1 MRGRLLLIGRLLVRD
16 LRRTWI
22 ETILLVVAIGA
33 ATATLTVGFALNAV
47 AASSY
52 QQTRAATNGPDA
64 TAEPLGT
71 GDAVLPD
78 LERVANNPDTTA
90 HSGPFP
96 IRYSTMTATG
106 KTVRT
111 VVEGRDQPPAA
122 VDQPL
127 VISGAWTIGPGTAVV
142 EHGFAV
148 ALGLHVGDAV
158 TVEGHT
164 FRVAGT
170 AITSSRS
177 AYPSA
182 GWRVPGQGI
191 ATESAGL
198 IWVDRREVHDP
209 QTYSL
214 KVRINDPAA
223 SRDYTHQWGPGM
235 NMLRWQNFEER
246 YRMQNRDA
254 QLTLKLGGWM
264 LNALSIAGV
273 LGIVAGRIIGR
284 RRRVGVL
291 KALGAGP
298 VLIALVH
305 LTEYLVIALTAAAA
319 GLVAGWFTAPVLFKP
334 NAGLMGTASAAPPT
348 LQALTAAV
356 ELAVAIAAAATVIPV
371 LRATTTS
378 TAHALA
384 DAAPAPPRR
393 RRWRVTLSR
402 RLPIALLLGVRINA
416 RRPRRARLVTVNAF
430 VTMFALSAVLMLLA
444 QSGTHQ
450 VDMGAGAELPDVRG
464 AATVRAG
471 FLVAAVIC
479 VLALFNTI
487 VSTWSAVLDARHP
500 LAVAR
505 TLGATPLQAGAGLA
519 VAQVLPAIPGVLAGI
534 PAGIGLYKFFD
545 ESGTGRYA
553 TVSALLGTAF
563 AVVLAIVA
571 LTAVPALLAARRP
584 VADTLESTP
593 A

>member
-1 MRGRLLLIGRLLVRD
+1 MRGRLLLLGRLLVRD

-33 ATATLTVGFALNAV
+33 ATATLTLGSALNAV

-52 QQTRAATNGPDA
+52 QQTRAATGGPDA

-78 LERVANNPDTTA
+78 LERVANNPDTIA

-96 IRYSTMTATG
+96 IRYTTMTAAG
-106 KTVRT
+106 RTVRT
-111 VVEGRDQPPAA
+111 VVEGRDRPPAT

-127 VISGAWTIGPGTAVV
+127 ILDGSWIGPGAAVV

-148 ALGLHVGDAV
+148 ALGLHVGDTV
-158 TVEGHT
+158 TVEGT
-164 FRVAGT
+164 SFRVAGT
-170 AITSSRS
+170 AITASRS

-182 GWRVPGQGI
+182 GWRVPGQGV

-198 IWVDRREVHDP
+198 IWVERAAVTNP

-214 KVRINDPAA
+214 KVRIADPED
-223 SRDYTHQWGPGM
+223 SRAYTHQWGPGL

-246 YRMQNRDA
+246 YRQQNRDA
-254 QLTLKLGGWM
+254 QLTLKIGGWM
-264 LNALSIAGV
+264 LNVLSIAGV

-298 VLIALVH
+298 ALIALVH

-319 GLVAGWFTAPVLFKP
+319 GLVAGWFAAPALFRP
-334 NAGLMGTASAAPPT
+334 NAGLIGTASAAPPT
-348 LQALTAAV
+348 AQALAAAV
-356 ELAVAIAAAATVIPV
+356 ALAVAIAAAATVVPV

-384 DAAPAPPRR
+384 DAAAPPRR
-393 RRWRVTLSR
+393 RRWRVALSR
-402 RLPIALLLGVRINA
+402 RLPAALLIGVRINA

-444 QSGTHQ
+444 QSGTHR
-450 VDMGAGAELPDVRG
+450 VDLGAGTELPDVRG

-479 VLALFNTI
+479 ALALFNTI

-519 VAQVLPAIPGVLAGI
+519 IAQVLPALPGVLAGV

-545 ESGTGRYA
+545 ASGTHRYA
-553 TVSALLGTAF
+553 TVTELLMTAL
-563 AVVLAIVA
+563 AVILAIVA